1 MSENKPSVPPV
12 AETYPTPTSTPGPGP
27 VPAPTQASSATEV
40 VAAAPTLDRETQA
53 LAIVK
58 THVPW
63 AIGGGVL
70 PIPGVDLAAV
80 VAVQLRMLSKLA
92 NHYGVPF
99 KRDAAKS
106 VVVSLLGDVLGVT
119 LAGGLASLVKFVP
132 VLGTAVGIAAMP
144 ALAGAVTYA
153 IGKVFVAHFETG
165 GTFLDLDP
173 KKVKGYFLEEFEKAK
188 QQAAK

>member
-1 MSENKPSVPPV
+1 MSENKPSVPPI
-12 AETYPTPTSTPGPGP
+12 AETHSAPISVPASAP
-27 VPAPTQASSATEV
+27 VPAPTQASAPEAV
-40 VAAAPTLDRETQA
+40 AAPTLDRETQA

-92 NHYGVPF
+92 DHYGVPF

-106 VVVSLLGDVLGVT
+106 VVVSLLGDVLGTT
-119 LAGGLASLVKFVP
+119 LAGGLVSLVKFVP
-132 VLGTAVGIAAMP
+132 VLGTAVGIAALP

-173 KKVKGYFLEEFEKAK
+173 KKVKGYFQEEFEKAK

>member
-12 AETYPTPTSTPGPGP
+12 AETHSAPIP
-27 VPAPTQASSATEV
+27 VPAPAPTQASAPEAV
-40 VAAAPTLDRETQA
+40 VAPLDREAQA

-92 NHYGVPF
+92 DHYGVPF

-106 VVVSLLGDVLGVT
+106 VVVSLLGDVLGAT
-119 LAGGLASLVKFVP
+119 LAGGLVSLAKFVP
-132 VLGTAVGIAAMP
+132 VLGTAVGIAALP
-144 ALAGAVTYA
+144 AMAGAVTYA